1 MGVSLGPILSG
12 YIYEGIGWKAIIVS
26 LPVYH
31 LPHE

>member
-26 LPVYH
+26 LPVYR
-31 LPHE
+31 LSHE